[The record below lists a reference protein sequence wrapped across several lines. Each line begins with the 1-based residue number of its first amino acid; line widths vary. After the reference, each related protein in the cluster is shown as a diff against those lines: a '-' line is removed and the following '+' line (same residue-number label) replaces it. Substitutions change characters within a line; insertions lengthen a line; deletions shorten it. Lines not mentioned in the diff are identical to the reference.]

1 MKINP
6 ISTNLVQKTKT
17 VGKVVNNKVE
27 NPIVQNNLVLPNDYT
42 KLAFASSNLSFTG
55 NRQVRNMK
63 ANFTAEAQDLYAT
76 TQNFAKSIGAKEI
89 ETWHFYYNSLL
100 AVKNYIQELDEGRAN
115 YDQETRLK
123 LPFELEAMVAENCT
137 ALSNEKSRAKIAEVI
152 DKHIEIM
159 QKDFIQEEINKPQ
172 SKIKAPVLSKPTF
185 SEECADD
192 LTETYELMA
201 SQMDS
206 DTYYDSFFFSTAYN
220 AKDKKL
226 TKEAWNLVFDLQNA
240 LMVDDVDKKKKNHLR
255 FYDEKADVIWKNLS
269 LRNDAICLYP
279 SDDTASSQYLTSS
292 FINLVNKPNQSYKG
306 IDPKNTNIVLLNKY
320 ATFDYLN
327 NAVKKAK
334 HDPEN
339 NGKTT
344 VFIADIMDLFKPSN
358 GQLTEADVNT
368 LINEANSKEGDN
380 RNVRL
385 VLTMTPEVY
394 YANTQKGAG
403 LANIFSKYAVQTLP
417 SLNASDAIA
426 FLTDENGMKFVQ
438 NEAKGEF
445 SKEVITKAV
454 ELTAQDGGNYP
465 DKAINLLS
473 GAKKYYI
480 DKDEITTKDL
490 ETFVAE
496 TKKLSETSGV
506 GDDIKVVY
514 DTGKRLSDI
523 VGSPMTRADAEAIVN
538 QIKTRTI
545 GTKGISAYLD
555 NGTSYGGG
563 RRHTAEAIAGEAG
576 IPMITI
582 NAQDFAIKD
591 IDMLSQNAD
600 LSEMKIRK
608 IVSLA
613 KAQAEAN
620 PNKTAMIFIENFDN
634 FAANPMYGVS
644 SIYEQKAFSQLL
656 SEMENARKNDDV
668 NLVVVGSV
676 NMPEV
681 IDMNIMK
688 PYKFLDSIIVFP
700 PQDTNERQ
708 DVLNYYVNKL
718 NIEVEGETDE
728 EKQKVINDLA
738 ETTRGFTVVDLIYLL
753 ETSKSVVAER
763 GKDKIGSADFVEAY
777 LRTTSGRPN
786 LAYIPEARKKIVTS
800 HEAGHALT
808 LQLMY
813 EIAEKQG
820 IAWHLPNK
828 VNFITLDPR
837 ANYGGAMYP
846 KGSENEELSFEAMI
860 AEMICTYGGHA
871 SENVLYNMSGSWG
884 ITGDM
889 EQAESLARIA
899 VLDMGM
905 GPKTGVRHVRRNA
918 LGAPDVSNEKM
929 RDIEADCDAFH
940 KGAKNIADEMISVY
954 KGFVEEFTEKHFS
967 KVGTGECL
975 VSSEEFINELNAWR
989 EAQPKEKQEEIK
1001 ALEKEVLSDIEKL
1014 KTGEYIKR

>member
-1 MKINP
+1 MKINSIGSYALP
-6 ISTNLVQKTKT
+6 QVKNS
-17 VGKVVNNKVE
+17 GKVVNNKVE
-27 NPIVQNNLVLPNDYT
+27 NPITSNSLVLPNDYT
-42 KLAFASSNLSFTG
+42 KLAFTANKMDHAGLKQI
-55 NRQVRNMK
+55 RDMK
-63 ANFTAEAQDLYAT
+63 ENFTPEAEDIYNATQD
-76 TQNFAKSIGAKEI
+76 FAKSIGAKEM

-100 AVKNYIQELDEGRAN
+100 FLKEYIQELDEGRAN
-115 YDQETRLK
+115 HDEETRLK
-123 LPFELEAMVAENCT
+123 MPFELENMIAVNCT
-137 ALSNEKSRAKIAEVI
+137 ALSNEKARAKIAEVL
-152 DKHIEIM
+152 DKHIEIV
-159 QKDFIQEEINKPQ
+159 QNDFIAEELSKPQ
-172 SKIKAPVLSKPTF
+172 SKIKMPSLSKPQL
-185 SEECADD
+185 SMDCAND
-192 LTETYELMA
+192 LVETYDLLANEMESNNYFDAYFL
-201 SQMDS
+201 
-206 DTYYDSFFFSTAYN
+206 STAYHT
-220 AKDKKL
+220 KDKKL
-226 TKEAWNLVFDLQNA
+226 TNEARNLIFDLQQA
-240 LMVDDVDKKKKNHLR
+240 LMVDDIDKKKKNHLR

-269 LRNDAICLYP
+269 LGNDAICLYP
-279 SDDTASSQYLTSS
+279 TDDIESSQYLISS

-306 IDPKNTNIVLLNKY
+306 IDPKNTKIELLNKH
-320 ATFDYLN
+320 ATFEYLN
-327 NAVKKAK
+327 KAVKKAK

-339 NGKTT
+339 KDKTT
-344 VFIADIMDLFKPSN
+344 VFIVNAIDLFRQSG
-358 GQLTEADVNT
+358 GQLREADLAT
-368 LINEANSKEGDN
+368 LKNEMTAKEGDN

-385 VLTMTPEVY
+385 VLTMTPESY
-394 YANTQKGAG
+394 YANTQKGAS
-403 LANIFSKYAVQTLP
+403 LTNIFSKYAVQTLP

-426 FLTDENGMKFVQ
+426 FLTDENGIKFVQ
-438 NEAKGEF
+438 NETKGEF
-445 SKEVITKAV
+445 TKETITKAI
-454 ELTAQDGGNYP
+454 ELTAQDDGNYP
-465 DKAINLLS
+465 DKALNLLS
-473 GAKKYYI
+473 GVKKYYV

-490 ETFVAE
+490 EAFAAE
-496 TKKLSETSGV
+496 TKKLSETSNANNG
-506 GDDIKVVY
+506 INVVY
-514 DTGKRLSDI
+514 DTGKRLNDI

-563 RRHTAEAIAGEAG
+563 RKHTAEAIAGEAG

-582 NAQDFAIKD
+582 NAQDFALKD

-634 FAANPMYGVS
+634 FAANPLYGVS

-656 SEMENARKNDDV
+656 AEMENARKNDDV

-718 NIEVEGETDE
+718 NLDIAGETPE
-728 EKQKVINDLA
+728 EKQKVVRDLA
-738 ETTRGFTVVDLIYLL
+738 ETTKGFTVVDLIYLL
-753 ETSKSVVAER
+753 ETSKSVIAER
-763 GKDKIGSADFVEAY
+763 GKDKIDSADFVEAY

-786 LAYIPEARKKIVTS
+786 KAHIPEARKKIVTS

-820 IAWHLPNK
+820 IAWHLPDM

-837 ANYGGAMYP
+837 ANYGGAMYF
-846 KGSENEELSFEAMI
+846 KDSDNQELCFESMI
-860 AEMICTYGGHA
+860 ADMICSYGGHS
-871 SENVLYNMSGSWG
+871 SEKVLYNMSGSYG

-889 EQAESLARIA
+889 QQAESIARLA

-929 RDIEADCDAFH
+929 ADIEKDMDAFH
-940 KGAKNIADEMISVY
+940 KGAKGISDSIIEEY
-954 KGFVEEFTEKHFS
+954 KGFIEEFTEKHFA

-975 VSSEEFINELNAWR
+975 VSSKEFIDELNAWR
-989 EAQPKEKQEEIK
+989 QAQPEEKQKTMK
-1001 ALEKEVLSDIEKL
+1001 ALEKEILDDIEKL
-1014 KTGEYIKR
+1014 KAGDYIKN

>member
-6 ISTNLVQKTKT
+6 ISTNLVQQTKT
-17 VGKVVNNKVE
+17 VGKVVENKVE

-42 KLAFASSNLSFTG
+42 KLAFVG
-55 NRQVRNMK
+55 NKIDHSQMRQVREMK
-63 ANFTAEAQDLYAT
+63 ANFTPEAEDIYNS
-76 TQNFAKSIGAKEI
+76 TQEFAKSIGAKEI
-89 ETWHFYYNSLL
+89 ETWHFYYTSLL
-100 AVKNYIQELDEGRAN
+100 ALKNYIQELDDGRAN
-115 YDQETRLK
+115 HEEETRLK
-123 LPFELEAMVAENCT
+123 LPFELENMIAENCT
-137 ALSNEKSRAKIAEVI
+137 ALTNEKARAKIAKVI
-152 DKHIEIM
+152 DEHIGIIEN
-159 QKDFIQEEINKPQ
+159 DFIQEEIAKPQ
-172 SKIKAPVLSKPTF
+172 SKIKMPSLSKPQL
-185 SEECADD
+185 SKDCADD
-192 LTETYELMA
+192 LVGTYDLVANEME
-201 SQMDS
+201 S
-206 DTYYDSFFFSTAYN
+206 DVYYDAYFYTS
-220 AKDKKL
+220 AYHTRDKKL
-226 TKEAWNLVFDLQNA
+226 SKEARDFVFDLQNA

-269 LRNDAICLYP
+269 LKNDTICLYP
-279 SDDTASSQYLTSS
+279 SEDMESSQYLISS

-306 IDPKNTNIVLLNKY
+306 IDPKNTDIVLLNKR
-320 ATFDYLN
+320 ATFEYLN
-327 NAVKKAK
+327 KALKKAK

-339 NGKTT
+339 KDKTT
-344 VFIADIMDLFKPSN
+344 VFIANAIDLLKQSN
-358 GQLTEADVNT
+358 NQLTEADLQT
-368 LINEANSKEGDN
+368 LMNEANNKEGDN

-385 VLTMTPEVY
+385 VLTMTPETY

-403 LANIFSKYAVQTLP
+403 LASYFSKYAVQTLP

-426 FLTDENGMKFVQ
+426 FLTDENGLKFVA
-438 NEAKGEF
+438 NETKGEF
-445 SKEVITKAV
+445 SKETITKAV

-465 DKAINLLS
+465 DKALNFLAS
-473 GAKKYYI
+473 AKKYYI

-490 ETFVAE
+490 EVFAAE
-496 TKKLSETSGV
+496 TKKLSETSNV

-523 VGSPMTRADAEAIVN
+523 VGSPMTRADAETIVN

-582 NAQDFAIKD
+582 NAQDFALKD

-613 KAQAEAN
+613 KAQAQAN

-634 FAANPMYGVS
+634 FAANPLYGVS

-656 SEMENARKNDDV
+656 SEMDNARKNDDV

-681 IDMNIMK
+681 IDMNVMK

-700 PQDTNERQ
+700 PQDTDERK

-718 NIEVEGETDE
+718 NLNIEGETEE
-728 EKQKVINDLA
+728 EKQKVIKDLA
-738 ETTRGFTVVDLIYLL
+738 DTTKGFTVVDLIYLL
-753 ETSKSVVAER
+753 ETSKSVIAER
-763 GKDKIGSADFVEAY
+763 GKDKIGSADFVEAF

-786 LAYIPEARKKIVTS
+786 RAYIPAERKKIVTS

-813 EIAEKQG
+813 EIAKKQG
-820 IAWHLPNK
+820 VAWHLPNK

-846 KGSENEELSFEAMI
+846 KDSENEELSFEAMI
-860 AEMICTYGGHA
+860 ADMICTYGGHA

-929 RDIEADCDAFH
+929 RDIEADCDSFH
-940 KGAKNIADEMISVY
+940 KGAKNIADAIIEEY
-954 KGFVEEFTEKHFS
+954 KGFIEEFTEKHYG

-989 EAQPKEKQEEIK
+989 KAQPKEKQEEME
-1001 ALEKEVLSDIEKL
+1001 ALEKEILSDIEKL